1 MRGNPSHRNWE
12 ISSSPEDEQR
22 SGRLGKGECH
32 KPSVIVDEKS
42 DVRIVPMND
51 LNNSDGSTPL
61 LAEGPEGRRA
71 AKGNSKHPP
80 APRTLS
86 RTSASTRLEAIRE
99 LARRNRKTR
108 FTALMH
114 HVTRELLTESFRQL
128 KRSAAP
134 GVDGMTWRDYEEG
147 LDERIAALWDAVQS
161 GRYQALPSRRVYI
174 PKLNGKLRPLGIA
187 ALEDKIVQHAVTT
200 VLNAI
205 YEADFLGFSYGFRE
219 GRSQHKA
226 LDALW
231 IGIHQKRVNWVL
243 DADIRS
249 FFDTIDHEWMMRFL
263 EHRIAD
269 RRLLRLIRK
278 WLTAGVVESG
288 SKSVARIGTPQ
299 GAVIS
304 PLLANIYLHYVF
316 DLWTHQ
322 WRSKTA
328 KGDVIVVRYADD
340 SVVGFE
346 TKSEALRFLDAL
358 RERMAMFGLSLNEEK
373 TRILE
378 FGRYAAERRARR
390 GQRRPETFDFLG
402 FTHICAVTRMNPHF
416 TIRRVTIASR
426 MRATLRAI
434 RHDLMKR
441 RHAPIAEIG
450 AWLRRVVQGYLN
462 YHAIPGNLKRLGMF
476 RAEVCRAWLRS
487 LRRRSQRSRMTW
499 DRFQRHVRR

>member
-1 MRGNPSHRNWE
+1 
-12 ISSSPEDEQR
+12 
-22 SGRLGKGECH
+22 
-32 KPSVIVDEKS
+32 
-42 DVRIVPMND
+42 MND
-51 LNNSDGSTPL
+51 LNKSDGSTPM

-80 APRTLS
+80 VPRTQS
-86 RTSASTRLEAIRE
+86 RTSASTRLDVIRE

-114 HVTRELLTESFRQL
+114 HVTRELLTESFRGL
-128 KRSAAP
+128 KHSAAS
-134 GVDGMTWRDYEEG
+134 GVDGVTWRDYEEG
-147 LDERIAALWDAVQS
+147 LDERIEVLWDAVQS
-161 GRYQALPSRRVYI
+161 GRYRALPSRRVYI
-174 PKLNGKLRPLGIA
+174 PKINGKLRPLGIA

-205 YEADFLGFSYGFRE
+205 YEVDFLGFSYGFRE
-219 GRSQHKA
+219 GRSQHQA

-249 FFDTIDHEWMMRFL
+249 FFDTIDHGWMMQFL
-263 EHRIAD
+263 EHRMIAD

-278 WLTAGVVESG
+278 WLTAGVVEG
-288 SKSVARIGTPQ
+288 GLKSVARVGTPQ

-322 WRSKTA
+322 WRSKSA
-328 KGDVIVVRYADD
+328 RRDVIVVRYADD
-340 SVVGFE
+340 SVMGFE
-346 TKSEALRFLDAL
+346 TKSEALHFLDAL
-358 RERMAMFGLSLNEEK
+358 RERMAKFGLSLNEEK
-373 TRILE
+373 TRVLE

-402 FTHICAVTRMNPHF
+402 FTHICAVTRINPHF

-426 MRATLRAI
+426 LRATLSAI

-441 RHAPIAEIG
+441 RHAPIGETG
-450 AWLRRVVQGYLN
+450 VWLRRVMQGYLN

-499 DRFQRHVRR
+499 ERFRRFIGRYIPKVRARHPHPNPRYTS